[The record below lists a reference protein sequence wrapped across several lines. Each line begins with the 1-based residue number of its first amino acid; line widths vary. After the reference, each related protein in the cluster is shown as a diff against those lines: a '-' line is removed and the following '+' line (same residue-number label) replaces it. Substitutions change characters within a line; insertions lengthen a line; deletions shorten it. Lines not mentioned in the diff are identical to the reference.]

1 MLCFESLHHFIT
13 DSLDWIV
20 DVKENVTGDGNK
32 NKFRSN
38 HIQILLIKNGR
49 FIDADL

>member
-1 MLCFESLHHFIT
+1 MPAGKSWWFLRMKTNI
-13 DSLDWIV
+13 